1 MSKAAVSRFLALR
14 VPDSS
19 YTRTSAEQVAAGALL
34 TFICSP
40 PKPESF
46 CINVWL

>member
-19 YTRTSAEQVAAGALL
+19 YTRTSVEQVAA
-34 TFICSP
+34 
-40 PKPESF
+40 
-46 CINVWL
+46 